1 MSWFKKSRSG
11 SKTSQK
17 SSDIAGPNSD
27 ENFDGRCRRD
37 TDPETCLQ
45 VFQNHWSQAIRVID
59 SKHGMT
65 NPQCSPDEVA
75 AVIKNFEQMVTL
87 LAAEEAE
94 HGTPGPI
101 LNFLMENEILEKF
114 FGWCHLNTDYGEK
127 LILEQLR
134 MFEHLINHSHQ
145 VLLIH
150 KSVIRP
156 LLNLLAF
163 CVDSLVS
170 KEVENH
176 LVFILHQIC
185 ICISKETL
193 VLESFFSMSTDHD
206 STKFV
211 IFSLLISYIHHEGS
225 IGQQARDAL
234 LLIMALSSKY
244 PYMGQYIANNTD
256 FCPVLATGLSGLYS
270 DLPRKINISFEDWRG
285 IADEDIAEMPDMMMF
300 LNTLEFCN
308 AVVQIAHPLVREQLI
323 SYVYNGFLVP
333 VLGPALH
340 QDISGLP
347 TPLLDSPMFANS
359 REEVI
364 TATAYLEL
372 FLRKLTEPA
381 LIKTFLMFILT
392 EKNDEIVI
400 LESLITRINSSSKL
414 STVSLALFYTLV
426 NLNCEDVM
434 FQLVF
439 RYLVPCTH
447 VMISQ
452 RPAVRDVDT
461 YSKSAEKLLSLRP
474 TCCLPELSESPD
486 HREVK
491 HEPVKTNFP
500 PGSDGSKLEHFET
513 SYLEYLHEARTSVR
527 NCVKACQ
534 KWSVPY
540 DGENPAPD
548 SIMDLDEVFT
558 SKSEISKTEG
568 IRGHDDAR
576 KKSSKGE
583 VTLGSSGLVEEDRIK
598 QNQDAETKTE
608 FSNIIRTAEI
618 SSDAQITDQKE
629 CQTSNQITFAPNKG
643 GKFGTSSGNV
653 LVESRL
659 DDITVFMSFLD
670 ETDAPVDKNLTFE
683 ESLKSLDSVLSS
695 VSAQISIVSRTSTPR
710 KDLGH
715 GSKSLSSFCDKNT
728 DISDVVGDT
737 DNSVDKNEKNFQ
749 DFSQNATPFQVLD
762 NSKFSEPLSKQDG
775 LIRTDFEVIETP
787 TSLDTGCDKR
797 HSETKPD
804 PSTFLE
810 ITMSSNVNG
819 TDSMKE
825 LPYNGSVGAERKSSV
840 LGEKSVRFSETS
852 MQSSYNISKPVSGI
866 SVVAK
871 IGSTQPN
878 VGPFMTAL
886 LSKLEGMM
894 QNSLQV
900 NLMLTGLIA
909 RLAAYPQ
916 PLLRSYLLNHN
927 LVFQPTVKSLVQI
940 LTVVRQ
946 KVDHFSYTVQNFE
959 QLLLRARRT
968 LAAREGLLPE
978 RGKSI
983 SPSPELIHLRTRATT
998 VSDEAPSKEKRH
1010 RTLSDLLFKRNP
1022 VDKKQET
1029 NSKKTQQQQRL
1040 EMIPGKGFKFINRKM
1055 NDANDNPVESLKTRN
1070 AVYCALV
1077 LEEFIKE
1084 LAALAQEHAVLSLNE
1099 DCSNL

>member
-1 MSWFKKSRSG
+1 MSWFKKGRTG
-11 SKTSQK
+11 SKSSQK
-17 SSDIAGPNSD
+17 TSDIANPNSN
-27 ENFDGRCRRD
+27 ENFDGRSRRD
-37 TDPETCLQ
+37 TDPQTCLE
-45 VFQNHWSQAIRVID
+45 VFQNHWSQAIHVID

-65 NPQCSPDEVA
+65 NPQCSSDEVE
-75 AVIKNFEQMVTL
+75 AVIQNFEQMVTL
-87 LAAEEAE
+87 LAAEEAY

-101 LNFLMENEILEKF
+101 LHFFIENEILEKF
-114 FGWCHLNTDYGEK
+114 FGWCHLNTDYREK

-145 VLLIH
+145 ILLIH

-163 CVDSLVS
+163 CVDCLVS

-176 LVFILHQIC
+176 LVLILHQIC

-193 VLESFFSMSTDHD
+193 VLESFFTMSADHG

-225 IGQQARDAL
+225 VGQQARDAL

-244 PYMGQYIANNTD
+244 TYMGQYIANNTD

-323 SYVYNGFLVP
+323 SYIYNGFLVP

-340 QDISGLP
+340 Q
-347 TPLLDSPMFANS
+347 NS

-372 FLRKLTEPA
+372 FLRKVTEPA
-381 LIKTFLMFILT
+381 LIKTFLKFILT
-392 EKNDEIVI
+392 EKSDEIVI

-414 STVSLALFYTLV
+414 SIVSLALFYTLV

-461 YSKSAEKLLSLRP
+461 YSKSAEKFLSLRP
-474 TCCLPELSESPD
+474 TCCLPELSESPE
-486 HREVK
+486 HGEIK
-491 HEPVKTNFP
+491 HEPLKTNFP

-558 SKSEISKTEG
+558 SKSEISKTDG
-568 IRGHDDAR
+568 INGCDDAKNR
-576 KKSSKGE
+576 SYKGE
-583 VTLGSSGLVEEDRIK
+583 ITLGSSGLVEEVTNEVIK
-598 QNQDAETKTE
+598 QSQDAETKAK
-608 FSNIIRTAEI
+608 FLNIIYTAEI
-618 SSDAQITDQKE
+618 NSEAQITDQKE
-629 CQTSNQITFAPNKG
+629 YQTSNDAIFVQSKG
-643 GKFGTSSGNV
+643 GIYGISSGNV
-653 LVESRL
+653 PVESRL
-659 DDITVFMSFLD
+659 DDIKVFLSFLD

-695 VSAQISIVSRTSTPR
+695 VSALVPIVSRTSTPR
-710 KDLGH
+710 KELSH
-715 GSKSLSSFCDKNT
+715 GSKSLTDFCDNNLDISAVAGNT
-728 DISDVVGDT
+728 DNT
-737 DNSVDKNEKNFQ
+737 VDKNEKNFQ
-749 DFSQNATPFQVLD
+749 DFSQNATPFQVKD
-762 NSKFSEPLSKQDG
+762 NSKFCEQLSKQEG
-775 LIRTDFEVIETP
+775 LNRTDFEVLETP
-787 TSLDTGCDKR
+787 SLLNAGCDKR

-810 ITMSSNVNG
+810 ISMSSIVNG
-819 TDSMKE
+819 TDNSKA
-825 LPYNGSVGAERKSSV
+825 LPDTGSVEAERKSYTS
-840 LGEKSVRFSETS
+840 GEKSVRFSETS
-852 MQSSYNISKPVSGI
+852 MQSSHNISKSVSGI

-871 IGSTQPN
+871 MGSTQPN

-900 NLMLTGLIA
+900 NLMLTGLLA

-983 SPSPELIHLRTRATT
+983 SPSPEFIHLRTRATS
-998 VSDEAPSKEKRH
+998 VYEVPSKEKRH
-1010 RTLSDLLFKRNP
+1010 RTLSDLLFKRSP

-1029 NSKKTQQQQRL
+1029 NSKKAQQQQRL
-1040 EMIPGKGFKFINRKM
+1040 EIIPGKGFRFINRKM
-1055 NDANDNPVESLKTRN
+1055 NDTNDNPVESLKTRN